1 MSSCYLQ
8 TTMTDFLEMGDPWDG
23 VEIPLDIKDEAVDE
37 DFPPSSALEVIKTDD
52 EVVEDEVV
60 DVDEETPSFGD
71 DDSLPLREGVACLR
85 EFLMGGGPRLLRK
98 RGLQAWRCF
107 PAGPLQWG

>member
-8 TTMTDFLEMGDPWDG
+8 TPMTDFLEQGNPWDG

-60 DVDEETPSFGD
+60 DVDEETPLFGD
-71 DDSLPLREGVACLR
+71 DDSVPLRAGNLMPKEGRYVMLAGKSQHPWGR
-85 EFLMGGGPRLLRK
+85 RRTPPP
-98 RGLQAWRCF
+98 WRT
-107 PAGPLQWG
+107 PE

>member
-8 TTMTDFLEMGDPWDG
+8 TPMTDFLEQGNPWDG

-37 DFPPSSALEVIKTDD
+37 DVPPSSALEVIKTDD

-60 DVDEETPSFGD
+60 DVEEKTLSFGD
-71 DDSLPLREGVACLR
+71 DCSVP
-85 EFLMGGGPRLLRK
+85 F
-98 RGLQAWRCF
+98 
-107 PAGPLQWG
+107 